1 MRQGLE
7 KRKVKVEKRKK
18 GCKMNLGN
26 LIAGLLIAIIAIIAI
41 CAGLGW
47 YSRR

>member
-1 MRQGLE
+1 MA
-7 KRKVKVEKRKK
+7 V
-18 GCKMNLGN
+18 NIGN
-26 LIAGLLIAIIAIIAI
+26 LIAGLLIAVIAVIAI